1 MNDKNSIIN
10 AITLA
15 NQLENTF
22 VLFINNPEDDTSTW
36 NDLLIDLKDL
46 NGENAN
52 HGQKNEIFLGNK
64 KAN

>member
-22 VLFINNPEDDTSTW
+22 VLFINNPEDDTSVW

-46 NGENAN
+46 NGEKAN
-52 HGQKNEIFLGNK
+52 HG
-64 KAN
+64 